1 MAVLTAAAVGTAA
14 VGAGLSFAQAGK
26 QNKLRKKAQE
36 DAAKFAKEAR
46 QKLGVNYFDE
56 LAIQKEP
63 YELQREAMLAQGA
76 DLMQAGI
83 EGSDRGVGAVAGR
96 IQQAQNQGQSDIRT
110 GMAQDMLNLDIM
122 SAQQDQTNMGRL
134 ANVDVMEAQ
143 GAQLAAKDAQEASAA
158 AMTAGFDALNQGIG
172 SAASTAPLYSKTGGA
187 KAAGDVSNMISSGQ
201 IDSKNIAVQLGL
213 SPNASIADIQAA
225 LVGMD
230 EGKAKTFMNTL
241 NSLTNPQ
248 ARKGENPFDINL
260 LNPNYLTP
268 NS

>member
-1 MAVLTAAAVGTAA
+1 MAALTTAALVSAGI
-14 VGAGLSFAQAGK
+14 GAGMSFVQAGK

-36 DAAKFAKEAR
+36 DSAKFAKEAR
-46 QKLGVNYFDE
+46 EKLGVNYFDE

-122 SAQQDQTNMGRL
+122 SAQQDQANMRSL
-134 ANVDVMEAQ
+134 ASVDVMEAQ

-158 AMTAGFDALNQGIG
+158 AMQSGFDAFG
-172 SAASTAPLYSKTGGA
+172 SGLFLELQERQETELYKKSKEDKQA
-187 KAAGDVSNMISSGQ
+187 NR
-201 IDSKNIAVQLGL
+201 DSKRN
-213 SPNASIADIQAA
+213 
-225 LVGMD
+225 
-230 EGKAKTFMNTL
+230 
-241 NSLTNPQ
+241 
-248 ARKGENPFDINL
+248 ARKANRAAKRG
-260 LNPNYLTP
+260 
-268 NS
+268 